1 MGRARISQRLADNL
15 NLRLPMGSQAL
26 VPSLTKD
33 VPMMLRVTQAS
44 ATIALS
50 ACHDDDRSKD
60 RLLPQGPAEL
70 SGWRRDTQCAVS

>member
-1 MGRARISQRLADNL
+1 MGRAQISQRLADRL

-33 VPMMLRVTQAS
+33 VRMMLRVTQAS
-44 ATIALS
+44 ATITSS

-70 SGWRRDTQCAVS
+70 SGWRRDTPCVAS